1 AVPPLRE
8 RREDIPLLIDYFID
22 EAVKETEKKRPPV
35 LPDLYTVFKNY
46 DFPGN
51 IRELKSMIFDAV
63 SRSRGDK
70 ISLDLF
76 KTIIGK
82 RGGKKGISIYK
93 DSTESTIIFTDRLPT
108 LKDVTKLVIEEALN
122 RSKNQV
128 AAAKLLGISPA
139 ALSKRIKAAKNQ

>member
-1 AVPPLRE
+1 MPPLRE

-22 EAVKETEKKRPPV
+22 EASKETEKKRPLV
-35 LPDLYTVFKNY
+35 LPDVYTAFKNY

-63 SRSRGDK
+63 SRSRDDK
-70 ISLDLF
+70 ISLNLF

-82 RGGKKGISIYK
+82 RGGKKDISVYK
-93 DSTESTIIFTDRLPT
+93 DSAGPAIIFADRLPT
-108 LKDVTKLVIEEALN
+108 LKDAARLVIEEAIN

-139 ALSKRIKAAKNQ
+139 ALSKRIKAARN